1 MEGSAWFT
9 DYRTPSIKKHIE
21 NKIIAAEF
29 IRLIFQEENENDFDI
44 SDFDNNIDL
53 SINNALSLEGE
64 ENTDDGLMKAT
75 SDVLNNISIE
85 SYEEIGETIVETYKK
100 LTSLMNN
107 DPKSDVV
114 QSEFINIKNKLL
126 DVFTKANISDTE
138 YLNSESRI
146 NLFILR
152 VISTLSIE
160 RTINMFF
167 PKRKCF
173 RIFKVRKAGWGDYF
187 SCCWSG
193 LWEKRSW

>member
-1 MEGSAWFT
+1 
-9 DYRTPSIKKHIE
+9 
-21 NKIIAAEF
+21 
-29 IRLIFQEENENDFDI
+29 
-44 SDFDNNIDL
+44 
-53 SINNALSLEGE
+53 
-64 ENTDDGLMKAT
+64 MKAT

-167 PKRKCF
+167 QKENALEYLKSEKPDGEI
-173 RIFKVRKAGWGDYF
+173 IFLAADPDCGKKGVGSLLLKE
-187 SCCWSG
+187 
-193 LWEKRSW
+193 LEKREQGKEIFLYTDNACTYQFYEHRDFERFAERQIVLHLEKEIALSCFFYRKNSEKGIKWMKP